1 MRIIQE
7 EGCQLLSQAVNVHR
21 LLANL
26 AQSMLKSVVKAVA
39 ISWLI
44 NNSGTVQQ
52 DIVASPSFRMGWR
65 AATVVFQ
72 GVLVILPVLAKVGTV
87 ASSMA
92 FTAPIARRRHRRCI
106 ALYVGVVV
114 IGVTRLLVR
123 RRRRAVSI
131 LNYRLRAGDGRRL

>member
-7 EGCQLLSQAVNVHR
+7 EGCQLLSQAVNVRR
-21 LLANL
+21 LFANL

-39 ISWLI
+39 VCWLI

-52 DIVASPSFRMGWR
+52 EIVASPSFRMGWQ
-65 AATVVFQ
+65 ASTIVFQ
-72 GVLVILPVLAKVGTV
+72 GVLVIFTVLAKVRTV
-87 ASSMA
+87 ASSMV
-92 FTAPIARRRHRRCI
+92 FTALVARRRHRRCI

-114 IGVTRLLVR
+114 IGVSRLLVR

>member
-1 MRIIQE
+1 MEE
-7 EGCQLLSQAVNVHR
+7 EGCQLLAQAVHVHR

-26 AQSMLKSVVKAVA
+26 AQSMLESMVKAMA
-39 ISWLI
+39 ICWLI

-65 AATVVFQ
+65 ASTIVFH
-72 GVLVILPVLAKVGTV
+72 GVLVIFTVLAKVRTV
-87 ASSMA
+87 ASSMV
-92 FTAPIARRRHRRCI
+92 FTALVARRRHRRCI

-114 IGVTRLLVR
+114 IGVSRLLAR

-131 LNYRLRAGDGRRL
+131 LNYRLRAGHGSRL